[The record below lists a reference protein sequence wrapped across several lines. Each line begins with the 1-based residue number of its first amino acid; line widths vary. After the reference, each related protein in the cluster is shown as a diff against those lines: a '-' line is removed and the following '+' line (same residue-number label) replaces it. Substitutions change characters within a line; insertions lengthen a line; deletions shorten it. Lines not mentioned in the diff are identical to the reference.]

1 MSSSPSS
8 HSTRRSPPHSPDV
21 PSSPEPTAVEEVA
34 SHPTTASFP
43 LTLVASYEEGTE
55 NEDPVPRLVE
65 LEQDEYPP
73 VSPGSAE
80 TILALDPLLALDTA
94 VSATVRATAFGLIS
108 TIRQRTADSAQKLQE
123 AEHKIARLE
132 AINQQR
138 QADNR
143 QLRARLGLLTVPPG
157 FERNQSRVAATVPT
171 GGGQMVVPEW
181 IRSVGNGQV
190 ELLAGREPGEPTY
203 AIELF
208 LRPNYTETPMDTAA
222 PWFLALLTGQD
233 SSFHTLIEAA

>member
-1 MSSSPSS
+1 MSGSPSS

-65 LEQDEYPP
+65 LERDEYPP

-108 TIRQRTADSAQKLQE
+108 TIRQRMADSAQKLQE

-132 AINQQR
+132 AINQQ
-138 QADNR
+138 
-143 QLRARLGLLTVPPG
+143 
-157 FERNQSRVAATVPT
+157 
-171 GGGQMVVPEW
+171 
-181 IRSVGNGQV
+181 
-190 ELLAGREPGEPTY
+190 
-203 AIELF
+203 
-208 LRPNYTETPMDTAA
+208 
-222 PWFLALLTGQD
+222 
-233 SSFHTLIEAA
+233 